1 MSLGMRRLLIPVLV
15 AALSLSGVVV
25 TADALVTT
33 PSEELD
39 AFVDQVTAPRAEK
52 RMDAALSYVN
62 PSDVPC
68 RLSADGKLVQ
78 YEEGEGGALA
88 EALRSALNV
97 FDSESQ
103 ESLQQAIEIH
113 GEDATVTTRLGDNEY
128 EQSVIYELVRRE
140 DRWLI
145 RSVRTL

>member
-1 MSLGMRRLLIPVLV
+1 MRRFLIPVLV
-15 AALSLSGVVV
+15 AALSLAGVVV

-68 RLSADGKLVQ
+68 RLSADDKLVE

-88 EALRSALNV
+88 ESLRSALNV

-103 ESLQQAIEIH
+103 ESLQQAVEIR
-113 GEDATVTTRLGDNEY
+113 GEEATVTTRLGDNEY
-128 EQSVIYELVRRE
+128 EQTVIYELLRHE

-145 RSVRTL
+145 RAVRAL